1 MTTMAA
7 HTTQYGVQFVGYSA
21 SVMARKC
28 GREVEYATLD
38 FITGYASVNGDC
50 GRVNSQRADL
60 GPLVRSLPDLKNE
73 LEALLSQHPA
83 HGLEEK
89 GSNMITVFRGQNT
102 IWVAAGTDLKKFIRQ
117 ITKRFFEIEQV
128 LEQAEKIGSEIK
140 RRPYSEYLAGI
151 EKTGLAQVE
160 GHGFAL
166 YIGRRLI
173 FHPNYQVAFVKMHA
187 PHLYEVYS
195 LGQQT
200 NAKTSSNA

>member
-7 HTTQYGVQFVGYSA
+7 HMTQYGVQFVGYSA
-21 SVMARKC
+21 SVMARKY
-28 GREVEYATLD
+28 GREVDYATLD
-38 FITGYASVNGDC
+38 FITGYASVLGDC
-50 GRVNSQRADL
+50 GWVNSKRVDL
-60 GPLVRSLPDLKNE
+60 GSLVRSLPDLRSE
-73 LEALLSQHPA
+73 LQALLSQHPA

-89 GSNMITVFRGQNT
+89 GSNMITVSRGQNT
-102 IWVAAGTDLKKFIRQ
+102 ICVAAGTDLKKFIRQ
-117 ITKRFFEIEQV
+117 MTKRFLEIEQV

-173 FHPNYQVAFVKMHA
+173 SIPITRSPLSKCTHHIFMKC
-187 PHLYEVYS
+187 
-195 LGQQT
+195 T
-200 NAKTSSNA
+200 R